1 MVYLSKIVGFD
12 SCVCFLDGI
21 LCHWRNFGAKLF
33 QKLIIQ
39 VTKVGSHKQ
48 VLLGRELSNED
59 TPVSWGPFPECALLK
74 RFNRFIGLEVHCWN
88 ASFIEINQQELL
100 VWQLKICCIFQ
111 HRSVE
116 IFNRISWFSRQKHQ
130 FLHVS
135 KTKKNKDSWT
145 FFFHMCKH
153 T

>member
-59 TPVSWGPFPECALLK
+59 TPVSWGPLGPALFEAVEVLELWGD
-74 RFNRFIGLEVHCWN
+74 GLHLHSVTKSDCSLVSLRPSQCHELGLPIDQLLQRGILQSYPCCKALILPYTHPRRRK
-88 ASFIEINQQELL
+88 FQQ
-100 VWQLKICCIFQ
+100 K
-111 HRSVE
+111 SP
-116 IFNRISWFSRQKHQ
+116 K
-130 FLHVS
+130 
-135 KTKKNKDSWT
+135 
-145 FFFHMCKH
+145 
-153 T
+153 